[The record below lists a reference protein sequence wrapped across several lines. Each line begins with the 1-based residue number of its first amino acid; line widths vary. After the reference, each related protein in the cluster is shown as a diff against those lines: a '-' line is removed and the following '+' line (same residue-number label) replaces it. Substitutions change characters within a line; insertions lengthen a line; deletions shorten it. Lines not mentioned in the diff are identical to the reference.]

1 MKSLVLAAGA
11 ALSRLNPRERLLV
24 GTLAALAG
32 ASAGYLFVIEPAI
45 ASRIRAEQRVEM
57 LVRDLPTMESLARRI
72 QQLESQVG
80 AASKSAKADTDFSLF
95 AFIDRAAAAS
105 LTRDS
110 IASMNPSRHPLRDGK
125 EETIV
130 ELRVSGASLAELI
143 GFLQR
148 IEQAEQ
154 PIYVKRLELKRRYED
169 KTRFDATV
177 ITGALSKS

>member
-1 MKSLVLAAGA
+1 MKSLFQSAAA
-11 ALSRLNPRERLLV
+11 ALTRLNPRERLLV
-24 GTLAALAG
+24 GTLVALLAASILYVFA
-32 ASAGYLFVIEPAI
+32 IEPAVTG
-45 ASRIRAEQRVEM
+45 RIRDEQRVDA
-57 LVRDLPTMESLARRI
+57 LVRDLPAMESLARRI

-80 AASKSAKADTDFSLF
+80 TASKNAKPDADFSLF
-95 AFIDRAAAAS
+95 AFIDRTATAS
-105 LTRDS
+105 LTRQS

-130 ELRVSGASLAELI
+130 ELRVTDASLAELI

-148 IEQAEQ
+148 IEQADE
-154 PIYVKRLELKRRYED
+154 PVYVKKLEFKRRYED